1 MPLPAA
7 KTPYGAASLIRSW
20 HANGLETPMRNS
32 SSSATDISSSVIGG
46 LRKPLRNLYQYGT
59 MSEKVEESFDSDL
72 DTKIHCDEQK
82 LAQIIRD
89 EISS

>member
-1 MPLPAA
+1 
-7 KTPYGAASLIRSW
+7 
-20 HANGLETPMRNS
+20 
-32 SSSATDISSSVIGG
+32 
-46 LRKPLRNLYQYGT
+46 